1 MKFLI
6 GEVSAKDVEMFG
18 DEGLYE
24 HDGELFYNMVEIGTN
39 PGGIED
45 FVISDAIGRK
55 VPVSTEHLGAL
66 INALTDIQT
75 HLETVNEGKLAESA
89 LFEDEVHFPINW

>member
-6 GEVSAKDVEMFG
+6 GEVSAQDVEMFG
-18 DEGLYE
+18 DEGLFE
-24 HDGELFYNMVEIGTN
+24 HDGDLFYNMVEIGTN

-55 VPVSTEHLGAL
+55 VPVSTEHLGQL
-66 INALTDIQT
+66 INALTNIKSY
-75 HLETVNEGKLAESA
+75 LETINEGKLAFDA
-89 LFEDEVHFPINW
+89 LYEDEVHFVYEW